1 MGLNLSR
8 RHHYIPK
15 MLLKNF
21 CDDGRIWVG
30 DRITKQ
36 IYPST
41 PRREFVEKD
50 LYMRSTID
58 GPKSHKKSDEHE
70 KTLSQIESDAAF
82 AIRRIIERARCNQC
96 PQLIPEDSNHW
107 KRFMLAIA
115 RRTPESRARVMPE
128 SFDDIFYEA
137 AKKVAEKDSY
147 MGLPDKDS
155 FYSDPHISK
164 LKDIIKSNNDAMF
177 AAGDHPFGREE
188 VERFCRETGLSV
200 VVIGMPNRS
209 FVIGSHGLAIVQS
222 SYKNDPAEGSWLPI
236 AHDVAVKPTFS
247 PNKESL
253 YRLGRDS
260 DLIIKRIN
268 RASATQSR
276 KIAGRS
282 KDLISSLMRGYTK
295 CT

>member
-1 MGLNLSR
+1 MKYSL
-8 RHHYIPK
+8 
-15 MLLKNF
+15 
-21 CDDGRIWVG
+21 DV
-30 DRITKQ
+30 
-36 IYPST
+36 
-41 PRREFVEKD
+41 
-50 LYMRSTID
+50 
-58 GPKSHKKSDEHE
+58 PKSWDKNKCLNAQTMSDEYE
-70 KTLSQIESDAAF
+70 KALSQIESDAAPV
-82 AIRRIIERARCNQC
+82 IQRIIKQVRSNKF
-96 PQLIPEDSNHW
+96 PQLILKDRDHW
-107 KRFMLAIA
+107 NQFMLAMA
-115 RRTPESRARVMPE
+115 RRTPESRARIMPE
-128 SFDDIFYEA
+128 KFEDIFYEA
-137 AKKVAEKDSY
+137 TKKVAEKESFL
-147 MGLPDKDS
+147 GLPDKKK
-155 FYSDPHISK
+155 FYSDPNISK
-164 LKDIIKSNNDAMF
+164 LKNIIKSNNDGMF
-177 AAGDHPFGREE
+177 AAGDHPFGQDE
-188 VERFCRETGLSV
+188 VDRFCRETGLYV
-200 VVIGMPNRS
+200 VVIGIPNRS